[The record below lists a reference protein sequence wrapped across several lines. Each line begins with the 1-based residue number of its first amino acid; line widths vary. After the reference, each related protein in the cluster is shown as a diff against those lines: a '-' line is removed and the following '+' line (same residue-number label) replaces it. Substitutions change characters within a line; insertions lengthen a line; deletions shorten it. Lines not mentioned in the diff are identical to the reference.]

1 MFIFAGLMD
10 DVEVGGVEKV
20 QQKYSNSGDNI
31 NGQRGNGAERARAR
45 ERERILFITTMPD
58 NLRGNVVYKHRDC
71 MQPSFE

>member
-31 NGQRGNGAERARAR
+31 NGQRGNGPERARAR
-45 ERERILFITTMPD
+45 DREESHDYEAMPD
-58 NLRGNVVYKHRDC
+58 NLRGTVVY
-71 MQPSFE
+71 